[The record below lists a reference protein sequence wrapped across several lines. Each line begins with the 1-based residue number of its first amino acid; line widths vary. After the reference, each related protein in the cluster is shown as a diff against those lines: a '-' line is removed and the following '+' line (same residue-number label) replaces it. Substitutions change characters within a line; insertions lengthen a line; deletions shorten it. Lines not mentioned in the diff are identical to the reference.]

1 MKAKLFKGGISRDHR
16 GSVSFN
22 NKLDLKKVRRFYI
35 VQNKKK
41 NYVRAWHGHKI
52 EAKFMLCVRGKA
64 KISAVK
70 INNFKKPSK
79 KAKPLNWILE
89 EKIPSVVYIPAGYA
103 NGTKSLSKDIKL
115 IVFSTTSLQKS
126 LKDDYRFPKKFWK
139 I

>member
-1 MKAKLFKGGISRDHR
+1 MKAKLFIGGISRDYR

-35 VQNKKK
+35 VQNKRK
-41 NYVRAWHGHKI
+41 NYVRAWHGHKK

-79 KAKPLNWILE
+79 KTKTLNWILE

-103 NGTKSLSKDIKL
+103 NGTKSLSKDMKL

-126 LKDDYRFPKKFWK
+126 LKDDYRFPRNFWK